1 MSNWFKRNGIHLAIT
16 GIFLAICFFYFTP
29 AFQGKALGQS
39 DVIGAQSTQKEIMD
53 YRAKDTTILW
63 TDQILGGMPTYQVW
77 APYPSNIANYAVDA
91 VAKIFPN
98 PVGIILML
106 MLGSYFLFTVLRLN
120 PWLAAAGALAF
131 TFSTYN
137 IIYVVV
143 GHVNQEIAIAFF
155 APILASVILILR
167 GKHWSGSALLALFL
181 AAEIKANHIQMTYYL
196 MIALLILMVFELV
209 NAIRTKQ
216 TRQFFKALAYMAG
229 ALVLALMVN
238 ASVLWSTYEYGKD
251 SIRGQSNLTTGVK
264 EAGNGVPKEYAY
276 QFSEGVGESMTLLV
290 PNIYG
295 GATAGPSDPDS
306 HVVKALEDLHQDP
319 EKAQAIAQ
327 QLPRLGG
334 AMYWGDKP
342 FTEGPWY
349 FGTAIFFL
357 FILGLFIVKNRIKW
371 WLLATVILTL
381 FLSWGKNFTA
391 VSDLFFNYFPLY
403 NKFRVVE
410 SILTVTSLCFPILAL
425 LAVDEIIKSTDKK
438 AITKKLFITLYLV
451 GGITLI
457 LAIVP
462 DMFFSFRPTNNTE
475 FVQQLTQA
483 TGGDAGAANSI
494 ANALVQDRISAARA
508 DAFRTLIFIVL
519 TFGLL
524 WAYLTQ
530 KLKNATVFSVL
541 FLVVVLTDL
550 LTIDKRYLK
559 DEYFVDKQDVQ
570 TPKPRP
576 VDEFIMKDT
585 DPDFR
590 VFDTSQGINTDQTTP
605 FFYKSIGGYSAARMK
620 RYEEVIENQM
630 SASINHD
637 VLDMLNTKY
646 LIIQDPKT
654 GTLTMQRNE
663 TACGHAW
670 FVKDV
675 EYVKNA
681 DEEMKAITA
690 FSPKEKAI
698 VDEKFKGQIEGKS
711 IAFDPAA
718 TITLTKYSPDH
729 LEYKS
734 SSATTEVAVFSEIYY
749 DKGWKMYID
758 GKEQPYFRADYL
770 LRAAVIPVGNHVI
783 RFDFH
788 PASYYTGEKISL
800 AGSVLLV
807 LALGGAVFMSF
818 RKKPEEEKKKA

>member
-29 AFQGKALGQS
+29 AFQGKTLGQS

-63 TDQILGGMPTYQVW
+63 TNQILGGMPTYQIW
-77 APYPSNIANYAVDA
+77 APYSHNIANYAVDA
-91 VAKIFPN
+91 VAKLFPN

-106 MLGSYFLFTVLRLN
+106 MLGSYFLFIVLRLN

-131 TFSTYN
+131 TFSSYN

-167 GKHWSGSALLALFL
+167 GKHWTGFALLALFL
-181 AAEIKANHIQMTYYL
+181 SAEIKANHIQMTYYL
-196 MIALLILMVFELV
+196 MIALLILMGFELA
-209 NAIRTKQ
+209 NAIRAKQ
-216 TRQFFKALAYMAG
+216 TQQFFKSLGFMAG

-251 SIRGQSNLTTGVK
+251 SIRGKSNLTTGVK
-264 EAGNGVPKEYAY
+264 EASSGVPRDYAY
-276 QFSEGVGESMTLLV
+276 EFSEGVGESLTFLV
-290 PNIYG
+290 PNLYG
-295 GATAGPSDPDS
+295 GASMGPTDPDS
-306 HVVKALEDLHQDP
+306 HVVKTLEDMRQSP
-319 EKAQAIAQ
+319 EQAQAIAQ
-327 QLPRLGG
+327 QFP
-334 AMYWGDKP
+334 MYWGGKT

-349 FGTAIFFL
+349 FGVVIFFL

-381 FLSWGKNFTA
+381 LLSYGKNFSL

-410 SILTVTSLCFPILAL
+410 SVLAVTSLCFPILAL
-425 LAVDEIIKSTDKK
+425 LAVDEMVKSNEKK
-438 AITKKLFITLYLV
+438 AITKKLFITLYIV
-451 GGITLI
+451 GGITVI

-462 DMFFSFRPTNNTE
+462 DMFFSFRPSTHAE
-475 FVQQLTQA
+475 FVQQLTRA
-483 TGGDAGAANSI
+483 TGGDSGAANTI
-494 ANALVQDRISAARA
+494 ANALVQDRISAART
-508 DAFRTLIFIVL
+508 DALRSLLFIAL
-519 TFGLL
+519 TFALL
-524 WAYLTQ
+524 WAFLTQ
-530 KLKNATVFSVL
+530 KLKNVIAFSVFVL
-541 FLVVVLTDL
+541 LVIGADL

-559 DEYFVDKQDVQ
+559 DEYFVDKQEVQ
-570 TPKPRP
+570 PPAPRP
-576 VDEFIMKDT
+576 VDAFIMKDT

-590 VFDTSQGINTDQTTP
+590 VFDTSQGINTDRVTP

-620 RYEEVIENQM
+620 RYEELIENQL
-630 SASINHD
+630 STSINHD

-646 LIIQDPKT
+646 IIVQDPKT
-654 GTLTMQRNE
+654 GNLSMQRNE

-675 EYVKNA
+675 EFVKNA

-690 FSPKEKAI
+690 FAPKEKAI
-698 VDEKFKGQIEGKS
+698 VDQRYKS
-711 IAFDPAA
+711 LVNGRTLAFDPTA

-729 LEYKS
+729 MEYKS
-734 SSATTEVAVFSEIYY
+734 SSATSEIAVFSEIYY
-749 DKGWKMYID
+749 DKGWKMFID
-758 GKEQPYFRADYL
+758 GKESPYFRADYV
-770 LRAAVIPVGNHVI
+770 LRAAVIPVGNHKI
-783 RFDFH
+783 EFRFH
-788 PASYYTGEKISL
+788 PASYYTGETISL

-807 LALGGAVFMSF
+807 LSLGGAIFMSF
-818 RKKPEEEKKKA
+818 RQKKEEEKKVV

>member
-16 GIFLAICFFYFTP
+16 VIFFAICLFYFSP

-77 APYPSNIANYAVDA
+77 APYSHNIANYAVDA
-91 VAKIFPN
+91 VAKLFPN

-106 MLGSYFLFTVLRLN
+106 MLGSYFLFIVLRLN

-131 TFSTYN
+131 TFSSYN

-167 GKHWSGSALLALFL
+167 GRHWTGFALLALFL

-216 TRQFFKALAYMAG
+216 TQQFFKALAYMAG

-251 SIRGQSNLTTGVK
+251 SIRGKSNLTAGVK
-264 EAGNGVPKEYAY
+264 EASSGVPKEYAY
-276 QFSEGVGESMTLLV
+276 EFSEGVGESLTLLV
-290 PNIYG
+290 PNLYG
-295 GATAGPSDPDS
+295 GATAGPANPDS
-306 HVVKALEDLHQDP
+306 HVVKALEDLKQTP
-319 EKAQAIAQ
+319 EQSQAIAQ
-327 QLPRLGG
+327 QFP
-334 AMYWGDKP
+334 MYWGEKP

-349 FGTAIFFL
+349 FGIPILFL
-357 FILGLFIVKNRIKW
+357 FVLGLFIVKNRIKW
-371 WLLATVILTL
+371 WLLATVVLTL
-381 FLSWGKNFTA
+381 LLSFGKNFTLI
-391 VSDLFFNYFPLY
+391 SDLFFNYFPLY

-425 LAVDEIIKSTDKK
+425 LAVDEIIKSADKK
-438 AITKKLFITLYLV
+438 SLVKKLFITLYIV
-451 GGITLI
+451 GGVTVI
-457 LAIVP
+457 LAAVP
-462 DMFFSFRPTNNTE
+462 DMFFSFRPSNHLE
-475 FVQQLTQA
+475 FVQRLTQA
-483 TGGDAGAANSI
+483 TGGDSGAANSI
-494 ANALVQDRISAARA
+494 ANALVQDRISAART
-508 DAFRTLIFIVL
+508 DALRTLLFVAL
-519 TFGLL
+519 TFALL

-530 KLKNATVFSVL
+530 RLKNTVAFSVL
-541 FLVVVLTDL
+541 FLIVVVADL
-550 LTIDKRYLK
+550 FTIDKRYLK
-559 DEYFVDKQDVQ
+559 DEYFVDKQQVQ
-570 TPKPRP
+570 PPAPRP

-590 VFDTSQGINTDQTTP
+590 VFDTSQGINTDRTTP

-620 RYEEVIENQM
+620 RYQELIENQL

-646 LIIQDPKT
+646 IIVQDQKT
-654 GTLTMQRNE
+654 GNLSMQRNE

-670 FVKDV
+670 FVKEI
-675 EYVKNA
+675 EYAKNA
-681 DEEMKAITA
+681 DDEMKKITA
-690 FSPKEKAI
+690 FSPKDKAI
-698 VDEKFKGQIEGKS
+698 VDQQYKSLIDGKS
-711 IAFDPAA
+711 LAIDPAA
-718 TITLTKYSPDH
+718 TITLAKYTPDH
-729 LEYKS
+729 LTYKS
-734 SSATTEVAVFSEIYY
+734 SSATNAVAVFSEIYY
-749 DKGWKMYID
+749 NKGWKMYID
-758 GKEQPYFRADYL
+758 GKESPYFRADYL
-770 LRAAVIPVGNHVI
+770 LRAAVIPVGNHTI
-783 RFDFH
+783 TFDFH
-788 PASYYTGEKISL
+788 PASYYTGETISL

-807 LALGGAVFMSF
+807 LSLGGAIFMSF
-818 RKKPEEEKKKA
+818 RHKKEEEKKEA

>member
-63 TDQILGGMPTYQVW
+63 TNQVLGGMPTFQIW

-106 MLGSYFLFTVLRLN
+106 MLGSYFLFTVLRLS

-167 GKHWSGSALLALFL
+167 GKHWLGFALLALFL
-181 AAEIKANHIQMTYYL
+181 SAEIKANHIQMTYYL
-196 MIALLILMVFELV
+196 MIALLILMIFELV

-216 TRQFFKALAYMAG
+216 TQPFFKSLAFMAG

-238 ASVLWSTYEYGKD
+238 CSVLWSTYEYGKD
-251 SIRGQSNLTTGVK
+251 SIRGKSNLTTGVK
-264 EAGNGVPKEYAY
+264 EASSGLSKDYAY
-276 QFSEGVGESMTLLV
+276 EFSEGVGESFTLLV
-290 PNIYG
+290 PNLYG
-295 GATAGPSDPDS
+295 GITAGQTDPDS
-306 HVVKALEDLHQDP
+306 HVVKALEDLRQSP
-319 EKAQAIAQ
+319 EQAQSIAQ
-327 QLPRLGG
+327 QFP
-334 AMYWGDKP
+334 MYWGDKT

-357 FILGLFIVKNRIKW
+357 FILGLFIVKNRLKW
-371 WLLATVILTL
+371 WLLATVVLTL
-381 FLSWGKNFTA
+381 LLSFGKNFTLI
-391 VSDLFFNYFPLY
+391 SDLFFDYFPLY

-410 SILTVTSLCFPILAL
+410 CILAVTSLCFPILAL
-425 LAVDEIIKSTDKK
+425 LAIDEMIKSTDKK
-438 AITKKLFITLYLV
+438 TITKKLFITLYIV
-451 GGITLI
+451 GGVTLVL
-457 LAIVP
+457 LAVP
-462 DMFFSFRPTNNTE
+462 DMFFSFKAGNHLD
-475 FVQQLTQA
+475 FVGQLTKA
-483 TGGDAGAANSI
+483 TGGDSGAANSI
-494 ANALVQDRISAARA
+494 ANALVQDRISAART
-508 DAFRTLIFIVL
+508 DAFRTLVFIIL

-530 KLKNATVFSVL
+530 KIKNVTVFSVL
-541 FLVVVLTDL
+541 FLVVILADL

-570 TPKPRP
+570 APKPRP

-590 VFDTSQGINTDQTTP
+590 VFDTSQRINMDRTTP

-620 RYEEVIENQM
+620 RYEELIEGQM

-646 LIIQDPKT
+646 IIMQDPKT
-654 GTLTMQRNE
+654 GNLSMQRNE

-670 FVKDV
+670 FVKEIQYAKD
-675 EYVKNA
+675 A
-681 DEEMKAITA
+681 DDEMKAITA

-698 VDEKFKGQIEGKS
+698 VDQRYKSQIAGKTLA
-711 IAFDPAA
+711 IDPAA

-734 SSATTEVAVFSEIYY
+734 GSSTTAIAVFSEIYY

-758 GKEQPYFRADYL
+758 GKEQPYFRADYV
-770 LRAAVIPVGNHVI
+770 LRAAVIPVGNHTI
-783 RFDFH
+783 TFDFH

-807 LALGGAVFMSF
+807 LALGGAIFMSF
-818 RKKPEEEKKKA
+818 RKKPEEETKKA

>member
-29 AFQGKALGQS
+29 AFQGKTLGQS
-39 DVIGAQSTQKEIMD
+39 DVVGAQSTQKEIMD

-63 TDQILGGMPTYQVW
+63 TNQVLGGMPTYQIW
-77 APYPSNIANYAVDA
+77 APYSSNIANYAVDA

-106 MLGSYFLFTVLRLN
+106 MLGSYFLFIVLKLN

-131 TFSTYN
+131 TFSSYN

-167 GKHWSGSALLALFL
+167 GKHWLGFALLALFL
-181 AAEIKANHIQMTYYL
+181 SAEIKANHIQMTYYL

-216 TRQFFKALAYMAG
+216 TQPFFKSLAFMGG

-238 ASVLWSTYEYGKD
+238 CSVLWSTYEYGKD
-251 SIRGQSNLTTGVK
+251 SIRGKSNLTSTAK
-264 EAGNGVPKEYAY
+264 EASDGVPRDYAY
-276 QFSEGVGESMTLLV
+276 EFSEGVGESLTFLV
-290 PNIYG
+290 PNLYG
-295 GATAGPSDPDS
+295 GGSQGPTDPDS
-306 HVVKALEDLHQDP
+306 HVVKALEDLRQPP
-319 EKAQAIAQ
+319 EQAQ
-327 QLPRLGG
+327 QIARSFP
-334 AMYWGDKP
+334 MYWGEKR

-349 FGTAIFFL
+349 FGAAIFFL

-371 WLLATVILTL
+371 WLLTTVALTL
-381 FLSWGKNFTA
+381 LLSYGKNFSL

-410 SILTVTSLCFPILAL
+410 SVLTITSLCFPIMAL
-425 LAVDEIIKSTDKK
+425 LAVDELIKSTDKK
-438 AITKKLFITLYLV
+438 AVTKKLFITLYIV
-451 GGITLI
+451 GGVTLI
-457 LAIVP
+457 LAALP
-462 DMFFSFRPTNNTE
+462 DMFLSFKPGNNQE
-475 FVQQLTQA
+475 FVSQLTRA

-494 ANALVQDRISAARA
+494 ANALIRDRTDAARA
-508 DAFRTLIFIVL
+508 DALRTLLFVVL
-519 TFGLL
+519 TFALL

-530 KLKNATVFSVL
+530 KLKNTLAFSVL
-541 FLVVVLTDL
+541 FLVVVLADL
-550 LTIDKRYLK
+550 LTVDKRYLK
-559 DEYFVDKQDVQ
+559 DEYYLDKQDVQ
-570 TPKPRP
+570 APKPRP

-590 VFDTSQGINTDQTTP
+590 VFDTSQDIRIDVTTP
-605 FFYKSIGGYSAARMK
+605 FFYKSVGGYSAARMK
-620 RYEEVIENQM
+620 RYEEVIVNQM

-646 LIIQDPKT
+646 VIMQDPKT
-654 GTLTMQRNE
+654 GNLSMQRNE

-670 FVKDV
+670 FVKTV
-675 EYVKNA
+675 EYAKNA

-690 FSPKEKAI
+690 FSPKEKVI
-698 VDEKFKGQIEGKS
+698 VDERFKSQIQGKPL
-711 IAFDPAA
+711 AFDPAA

-734 SSATTEVAVFSEIYY
+734 GSSTTAIAVFSEIYY

-770 LRAAVIPVGNHVI
+770 LRAAVIPVGNHTI
-783 RFDFH
+783 TFDFH

-807 LALGGAVFMSF
+807 LALGGAIFMSF
-818 RKKPEEEKKKA
+818 RKKPEDDKKPA